1 MKEILYDIQS
11 APPES
16 TPVKPIVVYGGPL
29 YDGKG
34 GVFTDGAVYISKGK
48 ILAVGDETTVFGQIP
63 RTTDMELYD
72 TGGKVIFPGS
82 INLHHHF
89 YRAFAAGLFISQADS
104 NYQEFLKNFWWKFD
118 KCLDDEMVQLST
130 LFSVL
135 QSIRSGVTSIFD
147 LHSSPVCVH
156 NILENTAS
164 VISRAGI
171 RAVLSYEVSER
182 DGDDVFVRGME
193 ENLNFIRKYQDDDQI
208 QGMFGLQANSTIS
221 EKSLSL
227 IAEKL
232 ENKAGIHIHL
242 GSARDTEFCKN
253 LGYKGPVD
261 RLNAFNLIN
270 PKSLLV
276 NGPPLGVEDINK
288 IVAEQAMLV
297 TIPESLF
304 PRQFDPFSLAGL
316 PGLQIGAGTG
326 GWGSNI
332 LQALRTGYYY
342 HRQTGSENTQLIDFL
357 KAQLQNNSDFAGRF
371 FKGKSGVLEKNAR
384 ADIVVFD
391 YIPIT
396 PFNTDNYMHHL
407 LFGMQSVQAAMVMA
421 KGQFLYNDNTFLTLD
436 EEIIIGE
443 SKKASRRLWE
453 LFNKL

>member
-1 MKEILYDIQS
+1 MNEILNDVQP

-16 TPVKPIVVYGGPL
+16 APVKPVVIYGGPL
-29 YDGKG
+29 YNGKG
-34 GVFTDGAVYISKGK
+34 NVFSDGAVYISKGK
-48 ILAVGDETTVFGQIP
+48 IIAVGDETTVFEQIP
-63 RTTDMELYD
+63 KTADMELYD
-72 TGGKVIFPGS
+72 TRGKVIFPGL
-82 INLHHHF
+82 INLHHHS
-89 YRAFAAGLFISQADS
+89 YRAFAAGLLTSQADS
-104 NYQEFLKNFWWKFD
+104 NYQGILKNFWWKFD

-130 LFSVL
+130 LFTVL

-156 NILENTAS
+156 NILENMAS

-171 RAVLSYEVSER
+171 RAVLSYEVSEH
-182 DGDDVFVRGME
+182 DGDDIFIRGME
-193 ENLNFIRKYQDDDQI
+193 ENLNFIRKNQNNDQI
-208 QGMFGLQANSTIS
+208 QGVFGLQANSAIS
-221 EKSLSL
+221 EKSLAL

-232 ENKAGIHIHL
+232 GNKTGIHVHL
-242 GSARDTEFCKN
+242 GSARDTEYCKN

-276 NGPPLGVEDINK
+276 NGPPLGVEEIDK
-288 IVAEQAMLV
+288 ITAEQSMLI

-304 PRQFDPFSLAGL
+304 PRQFDPFNLAGF
-316 PGLQIGAGTG
+316 PGLQIGVGTG

-342 HRQTGSENTQLIDFL
+342 HRQTGSENSQLIDFL

-371 FKGKSGVLEKNAR
+371 FKGKPGVLEKNAG

-391 YIPIT
+391 YIPAT

-436 EEIIIGE
+436 EEIVIDE
-443 SKKASRRLWE
+443 SRKASRRLWE